1 MAYRILGLDGGGAWA
16 LIEVKALIS
25 IFGSDNVRG
34 HEVLRMFD
42 LVAAN
47 SGGSIVLGGLVED
60 LTLGEMLAFFMDQ
73 QKREAMFSPTSN
85 LMDKALETTLGFGP
99 KYSADAKLVAL
110 EGLLPTRGARPIAG
124 ITSDIPG
131 QSGAPV
137 RLMIVGFDYDFNR
150 SGFFRSVAAAG
161 PALGA
166 AVSPVITL
174 AEAIHASTNAPVQYF
189 DAPAGF
195 PEHSERYWDGGV
207 TGFNNPVLA
216 AVTEA
221 LTLGVAA
228 GEIAA
233 LSLGTGTVH
242 LPPAGKGDASSAFT
256 AGWQDSG
263 LKNDLEKMAS
273 SILDDPP
280 DSGSFIAHAITAGGG
295 LPPPAISRV
304 VRMSPLVSPVL
315 RDGALAAPG
324 AMTPAGFQALC
335 NINMDAVKPAEVAA
349 ISAYADLWLADQ
361 APNQMLHA
369 DGLCVAQTGPDGMIA
384 AALAGV
390 PAPLPDHG
398 APAPGQA
405 LGYVT
410 FAAARA
416 AWRALAGW

>member
-1 MAYRILGLDGGGAWA
+1 
-16 LIEVKALIS
+16 
-25 IFGSDNVRG
+25 
-34 HEVLRMFD
+34 
-42 LVAAN
+42 
-47 SGGSIVLGGLVED
+47 
-60 LTLGEMLAFFMDQ
+60 MDQ

-85 LMDKALETTLGFGP
+85 LVDRALAATLGFGP

-110 EGLLPTRGARPIAG
+110 EGLLPERGARPIAG
-124 ITSDIPG
+124 ITADIPG
-131 QSGAPV
+131 HSGAPV

-150 SGFFRSVAAAG
+150 SGFFRSVPPGG
-161 PALGA
+161 PALGV

-189 DAPAGF
+189 DAPAQF
-195 PEHSERYWDGGV
+195 PEHGERYWDGGV

-221 LTLGVAA
+221 LTLGVPA

-242 LPPAGKGDASSAFT
+242 LQPAVKGDATSAFT
-256 AGWQDSG
+256 ATWQDSG
-263 LKNDLEKMAS
+263 LKNDLEKMAG

-280 DSGSFIAHAITAGGG
+280 DTGSFIAHAITAGGA

-304 VRMSPLVSPVL
+304 VRMSPLLSPVL
-315 RDGALAAPG
+315 RDGAFTAPG
-324 AMTPAGFQALC
+324 AMTPAAFQALC
-335 NINMDAVKPAEVAA
+335 NIDMDAVKPAEVAA
-349 ISAYADLWLADQ
+349 ISAYADLWLAGQ
-361 APNQMLHA
+361 APNQMLHT
-369 DGLCVAQTGPDGMIA
+369 DGLCVARKGPDGMIA
-384 AALAGV
+384 ATLAAV
-390 PAPLPDHG
+390 PDPLPDHG
-398 APAPGQA
+398 TPSPERA